1 MISIKVILFVLYLV
15 FCHKTTPVSH
25 PIRFYYQSIKGLL
38 PSRFRKNKD
47 VTKFNSFNLDSP
59 DKLFK
64 YVTWHSRVSPLEIDL
79 FMHKNNS
86 TYFVDLDIAR
96 TKLLVRLFQQ
106 YWWNAYENKS
116 GEFGK
121 IQNSFGNIPYTP
133 LGTVQCS
140 FKRELT
146 IFEKYDVNSRIL
158 AWDKKWLF
166 VLSTF
171 TTIDP
176 KTKGKRT
183 NAIALT
189 KYVFK
194 KKRLTVPPAEY
205 LGYCNLLD
213 EKNEEIN
220 ARNYDLVKHMIDTG
234 DLDAL
239 AEEFLKQT

>member
-1 MISIKVILFVLYLV
+1 MISIKWILVILYLV
-15 FCHKTTPVSH
+15 LCHKTAPLSH
-25 PIRFYYQSIKGLL
+25 PLRFYYQSMKGLFH
-38 PSRFRKNKD
+38 SRFKKNKD
-47 VTKFNSFNLDSP
+47 ITKYNSFNLASP

-64 YVTWHSRVSPLEIDL
+64 YVTWRSRVSPMEIDL

-106 YWWNAYENKS
+106 YWWSAYENKL

-121 IQNSFGNIPYTP
+121 RKKTFDNIPYTP

-140 FKRELT
+140 FKRQLN
-146 IFEKYDVNSRIL
+146 IFENYEVNSRIL
-158 AWDKKWLF
+158 AWDRKWLF

-171 TTIDP
+171 TTTDP
-176 KTKGKRT
+176 KTKEKRI

-194 KKRLTVPPAEY
+194 KGRLTIPPAEY
-205 LGYCNLLD
+205 LEYCNLLD
-213 EKNEEIN
+213 EKNKEIN
-220 ARNYDLVKHMIDTG
+220 ERNYEHVKHMINTG
-234 DLDAL
+234 SFDEL
-239 AEEFLKQT
+239 AEEILK